1 MSFGFNNY
9 LNNEN
14 YWNSLYK
21 NDFSPV
27 VGLPSSQPYKPP
39 GKKIDQLIEEYIKIS
54 EYDTSAVKLRN
65 DQSNKKS
72 NEETSQNKTLSTQ
85 DKTNMNKFE
94 TCVRYAVNGLS
105 KSDPG
110 VSEPPLNTNIKNSD
124 FGDDSGVVTSNK
136 GSIMIGLADGAGGN
150 RKNGIDPKIFS
161 QKLLDYCVENVKNET
176 IKSNEITKLACKAI
190 HLMERRNVIGSGTL
204 CLLSIDKSTN
214 KMYSLNMGDSGF
226 TLIRN
231 GRIAHKS
238 NPTMAGSSPKQFF
251 VYNSRFSGFS
261 TYTEEY
267 LSKYI

>member
-39 GKKIDQLIEEYIKIS
+39 DKKIDQLIEEYIKIS

-110 VSEPPLNTNIKNSD
+110 VSEPPLNTNIKNILLRLAHLLD
-124 FGDDSGVVTSNK
+124 CLQKPIRVVHAVFITH
-136 GSIMIGLADGAGGN
+136 MID
-150 RKNGIDPKIFS
+150 KFS
-161 QKLLDYCVENVKNET
+161 QWT
-176 IKSNEITKLACKAI
+176 
-190 HLMERRNVIGSGTL
+190 
-204 CLLSIDKSTN
+204 
-214 KMYSLNMGDSGF
+214 DSK
-226 TLIRN
+226 T
-231 GRIAHKS
+231 
-238 NPTMAGSSPKQFF
+238 
-251 VYNSRFSGFS
+251 
-261 TYTEEY
+261 
-267 LSKYI
+267 